1 MAFLFILSDT
11 KTIQLMLS
19 KKKKKSQNY
28 RASLPRVR
36 TGQEPKEFKQTVFY
50 TQEAVNIWNK
60 RTGIAIDETFGRNLD
75 KQS

>member
-11 KTIQLMLS
+11 RMIQLMLS
-19 KKKKKSQNY
+19 KKKSQNY
-28 RASLPRVR
+28 RASQPRVR

-60 RTGIAIDETFGRNLD
+60 RAGIAFDETFGRNFD

>member
-11 KTIQLMLS
+11 KTIQLTLS
-19 KKKKKSQNY
+19 IKKKSQNY

-36 TGQEPKEFKQTVFY
+36 IGQEPKEFKQTVFY